1 MGCLDF
7 PTSRLGT
14 NETIPHDVFD
24 TMAVFTPKVA
34 AQSQVLGIAVFAYA
48 YVVTI
53 PSWVNEKKAGV
64 NINVTV
70 WLPATVG
77 LLMKIATGILGSWAF
92 ASLDPDDDQDIV
104 KTMTRSYQPVL
115 TQYVVPMPEPELLPS
130 QTTAATPLWQL
141 LPSLSGEALS
151 SALPPPHK
159 KKTKKLKLKLKLKN
173 LQIKS
178 NPNFLFSRYSAYL
191 WDITTLIPGIPVL
204 AVMVR
209 YNLLSGNVC
218 GRYMSF
224 FWGESLLPA

>member
-1 MGCLDF
+1 MDCLDL
-7 PTSRLGT
+7 PTDRLGT

-70 WLPATVG
+70 WAPATVG

-104 KTMTRSYQPVL
+104 KTMTRRYQPVL
-115 TQYVVPMPEPELLPS
+115 TQYVVSIPEPEPLPS
-130 QTTAATPLWQL
+130 HTTAATPALAAAAIL
-141 LPSLSGEALS
+141 LGGSTFVCISCPPSHQKTTTYSAFFWLPLQVFGIPMGHHNAYPRHS
-151 SALPPPHK
+151 SARSHGSVQPAFGQCLRPVHVF
-159 KKTKKLKLKLKLKN
+159 
-173 LQIKS
+173 
-178 NPNFLFSRYSAYL
+178 FL
-191 WDITTLIPGIPVL
+191 G
-204 AVMVR
+204 
-209 YNLLSGNVC
+209 
-218 GRYMSF
+218 
-224 FWGESLLPA
+224 